1 MDIFSLED
9 DGISTYNNGEVIN
22 GITTK
27 IWIERFRE
35 PGEFT
40 FTGAPTKHLRD
51 ALAIGTMISHTDTKT
66 VMIVEDH
73 EINETRG
80 QDPVLTI
87 TGRDATAFL
96 EQRIATDDD
105 QGFEPSAADGSASPY
120 TMPEASPW
128 SQAIRLLNQQISA
141 TANRTTF
148 ILPHVSVVNQFPT
161 TPADKVAHPDWFDQD
176 EREIK
181 RGPLGAAVIAILHEI
196 DGGLLVERPVKVW
209 EKEIYSPHDNMWFIV
224 KRGIDR
230 KKEVQFS
237 YESGDIETARY
248 FWSDKSKKNAAYVAA
263 RYQGKYVQ
271 VVGNSGW
278 NRRVSLVDANDFNIN
293 PGEAGWAG
301 VAQQQKLDAMLT
313 RRGNV
318 RIRRAKSTELVEA
331 TISRS
336 NQYVYRRDYHIGD
349 EVWVT
354 GNYDVSKAM
363 RVSEFAET
371 EDETGEFGFPTL
383 STIQP

>member
-9 DGISTYNNGEVIN
+9 DGVATYHNGAVIN
-22 GITTK
+22 DLTTK
-27 IWIERFRE
+27 LWIERFRE

-40 FTGAPTKHLRD
+40 FTGPPTKELRD
-51 ALAIGTMISHTDTKT
+51 ALKIGTLISHTNTLT

-73 EINETRG
+73 EINETKG
-80 QDPVLTI
+80 EDPVLTI
-87 TGRDATAFL
+87 TGRDAGAFL

-105 QGFEPSAADGSASPY
+105 LGFDPSAADGSAHPY
-120 TMPEASPW
+120 TMPDAKPW
-128 SQAIRLLNQQISA
+128 DQAIRLMNQQIS
-141 TANRTTF
+141 TIANRATF
-148 ILPHVSVVNQFPT
+148 IIPHVSVIDRFPIR
-161 TPADKVAHPDWFDQD
+161 PGDKEAHPDWFDTD
-176 EREIK
+176 EREVK
-181 RGPLGAAVIAILHEI
+181 RGPLSQAVIAILHEI
-196 DGGLLVERPVKVW
+196 DGGLLIERPVQGSH
-209 EKEIYSPHDNMWFIV
+209 ENIWFV
-224 KRGIDR
+224 VARGIDR
-230 KKEVQFS
+230 QHEVQFS
-237 YESGDIETARY
+237 YEAGDIETARY

-263 RYQGKYVQ
+263 RYQGKFVLKS
-271 VVGNSGW
+271 GFSGW
-278 NRRVSLVDANDFNIN
+278 ARRVSLVDANDFNIN

-301 VAQQQKLDAMLT
+301 VSQAAKLDAMLT
-313 RRGNV
+313 RRGNI

-336 NQYVYRRDYHIGD
+336 NQYVYRRDYNVGD